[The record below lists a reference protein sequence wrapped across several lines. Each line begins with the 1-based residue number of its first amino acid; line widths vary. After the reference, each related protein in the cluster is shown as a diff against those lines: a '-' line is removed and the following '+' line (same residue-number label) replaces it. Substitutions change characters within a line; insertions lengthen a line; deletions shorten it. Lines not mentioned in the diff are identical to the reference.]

1 MFAEEWPLMMFTLLS
16 QLAIGTY
23 IMLFLIRLMLAKDN
37 ASSASQLTKSGL
49 MLTGPVMAAALVFSL
64 FHLGTP
70 LGAVRSILNLGSSW
84 LSREIITAGGF
95 LVFWLIS
102 YQAFRK
108 GKSGKGLGIVT
119 SLIGLAAIFCMASI
133 YSSSIRPAWTS
144 LNTYIAFYGAT
155 FALGSAGALTLVSLA
170 AQGKPSEQARKILK
184 TVVLVLGAAIVVPL
198 LYLPVFISGLSSGVP
213 AAQASAQLLSGT
225 YLAPIVIRALLSLAG
240 VVLLFLGLKKQAP
253 LSPNQV
259 LTALVLVLA
268 GEFIGRYVFYG
279 AAVSI
284 FTGHSLI

>member
-1 MFAEEWPLMMFTLLS
+1 MFAEEWPLMMFTLFS

-23 IMLFLIRLMLAKDN
+23 IMLFFIRWLLAKED

-49 MLTGPVMAAALVFSL
+49 MLTGPVMALALIFSL

-84 LSREIITAGGF
+84 LSREILTAGGF
-95 LVFWLIS
+95 LVFWFVS
-102 YQAFRK
+102 YLAFRK
-108 GKSGKGLGIVT
+108 GKAGKGLGLLT
-119 SLIGLAAIFCMASI
+119 SLIGLAAIFSMASI
-133 YSSSIRPAWTS
+133 YSSSIRPAWTG

-155 FALGSAGALTLVSLA
+155 FALGSAGAFTLVGLA
-170 AQGKPSEQARKILK
+170 ARGKSGEQVRKILK
-184 TVVLVLGAAIVVPL
+184 AVLLVLGAGIVLPL
-198 LYLPVFISGLSSGVP
+198 LYLPVFIGGLSSGIP

-225 YLAPIVIRALLSLAG
+225 YLAPLVIRALLSLAG
-240 VVLLFLGLKKQAP
+240 LVLLFLSLKKQASFS
-253 LSPNQV
+253 LNQV
-259 LTALVLVLA
+259 LPALLLVLA

-284 FTGHSLI
+284 FTGHTLI